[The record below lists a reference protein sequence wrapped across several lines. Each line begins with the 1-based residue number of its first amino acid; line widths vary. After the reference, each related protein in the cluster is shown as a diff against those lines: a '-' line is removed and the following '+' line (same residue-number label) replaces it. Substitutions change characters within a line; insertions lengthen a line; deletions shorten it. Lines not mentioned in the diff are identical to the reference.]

1 MEMSRPL
8 AEDLMTTTA
17 TRFVDVANPLDRVER
32 LAERKAWALDRL
44 NEYEIVMSVSGGW
57 CDLQLSLSWIEN
69 LELMQAA
76 CSFDLKVPEPRQTEV
91 MRLVCLVNARLHHGH
106 FDIWPADGHIVF
118 RDAIPLEG
126 GAEATEGQCDQ
137 LIRDGL
143 DNCQRYYPAI
153 QLVIWAG
160 QTAEQALDNALIET
174 MGEA

>member
-1 MEMSRPL
+1 M
-8 AEDLMTTTA
+8 TA
-17 TRFVDVANPLDRVER
+17 TANRFADVTNPLDRVER

-44 NEYEIVMSVSGGW
+44 NEHEIIMGVTGGW
-57 CDLQLSLSWIEN
+57 CDLQLSLTWSEE
-69 LELMQAA
+69 LELMLAA
-76 CSFDLKVPEPRQTEV
+76 CTYDLKVPEPRQTEV
-91 MRLVCLVNARLHHGH
+91 MRLVCLVNARLNHGH
-106 FDIWPADGHIVF
+106 FDIWPTEGRIVF

-143 DNCQRYYPAI
+143 GNCQRYYPAI

-160 QTAEQALDNALIET
+160 QTAEHALDNALIET

>member
-1 MEMSRPL
+1 
-8 AEDLMTTTA
+8 MTAAA
-17 TRFVDVANPLDRVER
+17 TRYIDPANPLDRVER
-32 LAERKAWALDRL
+32 LAERKAWELDRL
-44 NEYEIVMSVSGGW
+44 NEHEIVMSVTGGW
-57 CDLQLSLSWIEN
+57 CDLQLSLSWTEE

-76 CSFDLKVPEPRQTEV
+76 CSFDLKVPDTRQTEI
-91 MRLVCLVNARLHHGH
+91 MRLVCFVNSRLHHGH
-106 FDIWPADGHIVF
+106 FDIWPHEGRIVF
-118 RDAIPLEG
+118 RDALTLAG
-126 GAEATEGQCDQ
+126 GAEATEDQCDQ